1 MSPTPSTSKD
11 NTIRLGLVLA
21 AVLALSAFAPRAS
34 WSADGEPAGSEKSGE
49 AGLESLRAEDLR
61 PLLEGHRGKVVLVN
75 FWATWC
81 GPCIQEI
88 PALID
93 LREKLEPSS
102 FALVAISLD
111 DPADSSWLVQ
121 EFIETRFPKWES
133 YLSAEIEEYL
143 LVEELD
149 PYWSGVMPANYLI
162 GPDGSVAKTLLGGHS
177 EEKFAEAIRTL
188 LPEAKAPIEA
198 KSLVEEDG

>member
-1 MSPTPSTSKD
+1 MNPNPSTSND
-11 NTIRLGLVLA
+11 NTIRLGLALA
-21 AVLALSAFAPRAS
+21 AVLALSAFLPRATQ
-34 WSADGEPAGSEKSGE
+34 SAYEEPAGLEESTEPS
-49 AGLESLRAEDLR
+49 LESIRAEDLR

-121 EFIETRFPKWES
+121 EFIETRFPRWES

-188 LPEAKAPIEA
+188 LPEAKAPIE
-198 KSLVEEDG
+198 EDG

>member
-1 MSPTPSTSKD
+1 MSPTPSTSND
-11 NTIRLGLVLA
+11 TTTRLGLVLA
-21 AVLALSAFAPRAS
+21 AVLALNAFLPRAT
-34 WSADGEPAGSEKSGE
+34 WSADEEPAGSEESGQP
-49 AGLESLRAEDLR
+49 GLESLRAEDLR
-61 PLLEGHRGKVVLVN
+61 PLLEAHRGKVVLVN

-93 LREKLEPSS
+93 LREKLDPSS

-149 PYWSGVMPANYLI
+149 PYWPGVMPANYLI
-162 GPDGSVAKTLLGGHS
+162 GTDGAVVKTLLGGHS
-177 EEKFAEAIRTL
+177 EEKFAEAIQTL
-188 LPEAKAPIEA
+188 MPEAQAPA
-198 KSLVEEDG
+198 GEDG

>member
-1 MSPTPSTSKD
+1 MSPNPSRSNN
-11 NTIRLGLVLA
+11 NTIRLGLALA
-21 AVLALSAFAPRAS
+21 AVLAFSAFLPRATLSA
-34 WSADGEPAGSEKSGE
+34 DEGLAGSEESTE
-49 AGLESLRAEDLR
+49 PGLESIRAVDLR

-88 PALID
+88 PALIE
-93 LREKLEPSS
+93 LRETLDPSS

-121 EFIETRFPKWES
+121 EFIETRFPRWES

-188 LPEAKAPIEA
+188 LPEAKAPIEE
-198 KSLVEEDG
+198 VG

>member
-1 MSPTPSTSKD
+1 MSPIPSIAKN
-11 NTIRLGLVLA
+11 NTTRLGLILA
-21 AVLALSAFAPRAS
+21 AALALSAFAPRAS
-34 WSADGEPAGSEKSGE
+34 GSADEEPARSEESGEP
-49 AGLESLRAEDLR
+49 GLENLRAEDLR
-61 PLLEGHRGKVVLVN
+61 PLLKGHRGKVVLVN

-93 LREKLEPSS
+93 LREKLDPSS

-133 YLSAEIEEYL
+133 YLSAEIEDYL

-162 GPDGSVAKTLLGGHS
+162 GTNGAVVKTLLGGHS
-177 EEKFAEAIRTL
+177 EEKFAEAIQAL
-188 LPEAKAPIEA
+188 MPEAQAPIE
-198 KSLVEEDG
+198 EDGQGLPWR

>member
-1 MSPTPSTSKD
+1 MSPNPSTSNN
-11 NTIRLGLVLA
+11 NTIRLGLALA
-21 AVLALSAFAPRAS
+21 AVLALSAFLLRATL
-34 WSADGEPAGSEKSGE
+34 SADEGPAGVKESTDP
-49 AGLESLRAEDLR
+49 GLESIRAEDLR

-88 PALID
+88 PALIE
-93 LREKLEPSS
+93 LREKLDPSS
-102 FALVAISLD
+102 FALMAISLD
-111 DPADSSWLVQ
+111 DPAESSWLVQ
-121 EFIETRFPKWES
+121 DFIETRFPEWES

-177 EEKFAEAIRTL
+177 EEKFAEAVRTL
-188 LPEAKAPIEA
+188 LPEAKAPIE
-198 KSLVEEDG
+198 EDG